1 MPKAS
6 RPSEKAAQVARKSS
20 GAKSDMKSDKAQAAR
35 SSRASAA
42 SAGKAGKSGAAMKA
56 AKPAA
61 KPAAKAVAK
70 PAAKPAAKSAAKAA
84 AKPSAKPAAKASAR
98 PSAKPAAKP
107 AAKTGKSAMASP
119 GARAGRAET
128 GKVAKAGDKPRKEG
142 KTYQAAV
149 DDSLEMTFPA
159 SDPISPSAA
168 MHAEKKT
175 QTARDDVDWK
185 LKRGSEQQPAGAKP
199 AGQRK
204 GSTGRR

>member
-6 RPSEKAAQVARKSS
+6 RKSDKAAQVAHKPS
-20 GAKSDMKSDKAQAAR
+20 GAKSDKSLAAR
-35 SSRASAA
+35 MSGP
-42 SAGKAGKSGAAMKA
+42 SAGKAHAGS
-56 AKPAA
+56 
-61 KPAAKAVAK
+61 
-70 PAAKPAAKSAAKAA
+70 KAA
-84 AKPSAKPAAKASAR
+84 A
-98 PSAKPAAKP
+98 
-107 AAKTGKSAMASP
+107 
-119 GARAGRAET
+119 
-128 GKVAKAGDKPRKEG
+128 GDKQRGKEA

-185 LKRGSEQQPAGAKP
+185 LKRGSDEQPVGAKP

-204 GSTGRR
+204 GSASKR

>member
-6 RPSEKAAQVARKSS
+6 SKSAQAAQVAHKPSRAKS
-20 GAKSDMKSDKAQAAR
+20 AKSDKSQA
-35 SSRASAA
+35 SRMSGP
-42 SAGKAGKSGAAMKA
+42 SAGKAS
-56 AKPAA
+56 
-61 KPAAKAVAK
+61 
-70 PAAKPAAKSAAKAA
+70 
-84 AKPSAKPAAKASAR
+84 
-98 PSAKPAAKP
+98 
-107 AAKTGKSAMASP
+107 
-119 GARAGRAET
+119 
-128 GKVAKAGDKPRKEG
+128 AGDKQGGKQGDKEAK

-175 QTARDDVDWK
+175 QTARDAVDWK

-204 GSTGRR
+204 GSSAKR